1 MRRGFPNVEALRLQ
15 LDKGQASQSA
25 DGSESAP
32 VETNAQPARKRR
44 HPRWVRI
51 NTVKTT
57 LKEQLATTF
66 AGYTVVDSVEEI
78 LETPKSELVHL
89 DKHIPNLI
97 AVPQSAEVVNTA
109 AYLEGQLILQE
120 KASCFPA
127 YLLGAPCEG
136 KDYLDACAAPGNKTT
151 HMAAILRDASSS
163 SKSRTKIFACERD
176 KTRAMILQRMVSLA
190 GVEDVVTV
198 RPGQDF
204 LRLDPDQPPWDNVGS
219 ILLDPSC
226 SGSGIVGRDE
236 TPNITLPNREDIQP
250 SGSRS
255 RKRKRRSKD
264 VPIEAGLTEKVNT
277 PVATDQNAQQHDERL
292 AALSAFQLRIL
303 LHAFQ
308 FSNASRIV
316 YSTCSVHAQENE
328 YVIMKALQ
336 SSQAIE
342 GGWRIVLAE
351 EQPSGLQSWHIRGQ
365 RSACLD
371 ALSELANKEVVTLVE
386 KVASACIRCER
397 ATKEGT
403 QGFFVAGFSRSERD
417 LATLSNDPKPTDS
430 KEVSQL
436 QSSDLESDWEGF
448 SSCDSP

>member
-15 LDKGQASQSA
+15 LDKGQAFQSA
-25 DGSESAP
+25 GGSESAP
-32 VETNAQPARKRR
+32 VETDAQPARRWR
-44 HPRWVRI
+44 HPRWIRI
-51 NTVKTT
+51 NTIKTN

-66 AGYTVVDSVEEI
+66 ASYTVVDSIEEI
-78 LETPKSELVHL
+78 LETPRSDLIHL

-97 AVPQSAEVVNTA
+97 AVPQSVEVVNIA
-109 AYLEGQLILQE
+109 AYRKGQLIIQD

-151 HMAAILRDASSS
+151 HMAAILKDASSS
-163 SKSRTKIFACERD
+163 SRSRTRIFACERD

-198 RPGQDF
+198 RSGQDF
-204 LRLDPDQPPWDNVGS
+204 LRLDPNQPPWDNVGS

-226 SGSGIVGRDE
+226 SGSGIVGRDD
-236 TPNITLPNREDIQP
+236 TPNITLPHKENTQTSD
-250 SGSRS
+250 SRS
-255 RKRKRRSKD
+255 RKRKRRAKG
-264 VPIEAGLTEKVNT
+264 VPIEAELTEEVNT
-277 PVATDQNAQQHDERL
+277 SLATDPNAQQLNERL
-292 AALSAFQLRIL
+292 AALSAFQLRMMR
-303 LHAFQ
+303 HAFQ
-308 FSNASRIV
+308 FPNASRIV

-328 YVIMKALQ
+328 HVIMKALQ

-351 EQPSGLQSWHIRGQ
+351 EQPSSLQSWQIRGQ

-371 ALSELANKEVVTLVE
+371 ALELANKELVTLAE
-386 KVASACIRCER
+386 KVGSACIKCER
-397 ATKEGT
+397 ATKDGT
-403 QGFFVAGFSRSERD
+403 QGFFVAGFSRSQGG
-417 LATLSNDPKPTDS
+417 LVTLPNDPKPTNS
-430 KEVSQL
+430 KDKSRL

-448 SSCDSP
+448 SSSDSP